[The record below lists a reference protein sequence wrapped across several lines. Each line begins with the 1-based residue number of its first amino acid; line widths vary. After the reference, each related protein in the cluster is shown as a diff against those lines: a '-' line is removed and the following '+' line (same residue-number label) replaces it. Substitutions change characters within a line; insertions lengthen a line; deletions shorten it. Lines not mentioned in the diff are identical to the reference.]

1 MVENF
6 INREDNETYRTAL
19 NDILFWLFSDDQ
31 WAYYIRFLLLFVS
44 FIASFIGF
52 YFVDWRYWLLIP
64 VAFAYS
70 YIQAA
75 RYLKDLYELPDLSDA
90 FTYLIACSLSANSRP
105 AVWVDKGK
113 MDIGPEEVNLI
124 DRIGGPGMV
133 MVSPGNV
140 VLFEK
145 LTGLSRVVGEGRHDI
160 HRFEF
165 IKEVVSLDEQY
176 QPLENVEAV
185 TVDGIP
191 VRVSLIHIRFKLR
204 ERESDWASTY
214 GDSLQ
219 GDAYRG
225 AVKNYAYNRLVSA
238 EGFMTLNQMVAVIID
253 RAVKKYINRHTID
266 QIITPDDRTVDSR
279 QSLKNELTGPDVRAA
294 LKDIGARLVG
304 LELGAFEFPDAP
316 IDHFRLGK
324 WKETK
329 RGEIKVLEAE
339 GRAYELSRQDAVRS
353 KSQAEMIQGIINALE
368 DLRINDVKDLDALI
382 KIRTAQILDTWSG
395 LYSSEK
401 GKDYDIGK
409 YLKRGSSQEDEEA

>member
-1 MVENF
+1 MVENL
-6 INREDNETYRTAL
+6 INQDDNESYRTAI

-31 WAYYIRFLLLFVS
+31 WAYYIRFLMLFVS

-52 YFVDWRYWLLIP
+52 YFIDWRYWLLIP
-64 VAFAYS
+64 LAFVYS
-70 YIQAA
+70 YVSAA
-75 RYLKDLYELPDLSDA
+75 RYLKDLYELPDLSEA
-90 FTYLIACSLSANSRP
+90 LNYLLACSLSANSRP
-105 AVWVDKGK
+105 SIFVDKGK
-113 MDIGPEEVNLI
+113 MQIGPEEVNLI
-124 DRIGGPGMV
+124 DRIGGPGLV
-133 MVSPGNV
+133 MVGQGNV

-165 IKEVVSLDEQY
+165 IKEVVSMDEQY
-176 QPLENVEAV
+176 HSLENVKAV

-191 VRVSLIHIRFKLR
+191 VQVSLIHIRFKLR

-214 GDSLQ
+214 GDSLR

-238 EGFMTLNQMVAVIID
+238 EGFMTISQMVAEVIKQS
-253 RAVKKYINRHTID
+253 VKKYINRHTID
-266 QIITPDDRTVDSR
+266 QIITPDDRTIDSR
-279 QSLKNELTGPDVRAA
+279 MAMKRELSGPEVRAA
-294 LKDIGARLVG
+294 LKDIGARLIGV
-304 LELGAFEFPDAP
+304 ELGAFEFPNTP

-339 GRAYELSRQDAVRS
+339 GQAYELSRQDAVRS
-353 KSQAEMIQGIINALE
+353 KSQAEMIQGIITALE
-368 DLRINDVKDLDALI
+368 DLRIDDVKDLDALI

-395 LYSSEK
+395 LYSS
-401 GKDYDIGK
+401 DR
-409 YLKRGSSQEDEEA
+409 RGSSQEDRES

>member
-6 INREDNETYRTAL
+6 FSNDENETYRTAV

-52 YFVDWRYWLLIP
+52 YFIDWRYWLLIP
-64 VAFAYS
+64 LAFIYS
-70 YIQAA
+70 YISAA

-90 FTYLIACSLSANSRP
+90 VNYLLACSLSANSRP
-105 AVWVDKGK
+105 TIFVDKGK
-113 MDIGPEEVNLI
+113 MQIGPEEVNLI
-124 DRIGGPGMV
+124 DRIGGPGLV
-133 MVSPGNV
+133 LVGQGNV

-160 HRFEF
+160 HRYEF

-176 QPLENVEAV
+176 HSLENVRAV

-191 VRVSLIHIRFKLR
+191 VQVNVIHIRFKLR

-214 GDSLQ
+214 GDSLR

-238 EGFMTLNQMVAVIID
+238 EGFMPLNQMVAEVVKQ
-253 RAVKKYINRHTID
+253 AVKKYINLHTID
-266 QIITPDDRTVDSR
+266 QIITPDDRTIDSR
-279 QSLKNELTGPDVRAA
+279 QAIKRELNGPEVRAA

-304 LELGAFEFPDAP
+304 VELGAFEFPDTP

-339 GRAYELSRQDAVRS
+339 GQAYELSRQDAVRS
-353 KSQAEMIQGIINALE
+353 KSQADMIQGIITALE
-368 DLRINDVKDLDALI
+368 DLRIDDVKNLDTLI

-395 LYSSEK
+395 LYSS
-401 GKDYDIGK
+401 DR
-409 YLKRGSSQEDEEA
+409 RGNSQEDKDA

>member
-1 MVENF
+1 MVDNL
-6 INREDNETYRTAL
+6 INQEDSETYRTAI

-31 WAYYIRFLLLFVS
+31 WAYYIRFLLLFVA

-52 YFVDWRYWLLIP
+52 YFIDWRYWLLIP
-64 VAFAYS
+64 LAFIYS

-75 RYLKDLYELPDLSDA
+75 RYLKDLYELPDLSEA
-90 FTYLIACSLSANSRP
+90 FRYLLACSFSANSRP
-105 AVWVDKGK
+105 MVSVDKGK
-113 MDIGPEEVNLI
+113 LDIGPEEINLI
-124 DRIGGPGMV
+124 DRIGGPGLV
-133 MVSPGNV
+133 AVSPGNV

-145 LTGLSRVVGEGRHDI
+145 LTGLSRVVGEGFHDI
-160 HRFEF
+160 HRFEM
-165 IKEVVSLDEQY
+165 IKEVVTLDEQY

-191 VRVSLIHIRFKLR
+191 VRVTLIHIRFKLR

-238 EGFMTLNQMVAVIID
+238 EGFMALNQMVAVIIE
-253 RAVKKYINRHTID
+253 RSVKKYINRHTID
-266 QIITPDDRTVDSR
+266 QIITPDDRMVDSR
-279 QSLKNELTGPDVRAA
+279 QALKNELTGPEVRAE

-368 DLRINDVKDLDALI
+368 DLQINDVKDLDTLI

-401 GKDYDIGK
+401 QKEYNIGK
-409 YLKRGSSQEDEEA
+409 YLKRDSNREDNDA